1 MDPKKIKMN
10 RLYGELAGLLPLL
23 GPPEE
28 YAEEAGHWRRVL
40 REKLGAGRHRVLE
53 LGVGGGYNLSHLTS
67 DFEATGV
74 DLSEA
79 MLARCRILNPGVE
92 LHLGDMRTVRLGRRF
107 RAVLIHDAV
116 SYMRS
121 EADLRATFQTAAV
134 HLEPGGVLVIS
145 PDDIG
150 DTFPGPQVESATHSA
165 GDIQLTHVQY
175 THDPDPGDTT
185 IEHILVYFIR
195 EGGRLRLEHD
205 RHVTGLFPLATWA
218 RLMNEAG
225 FAFEERTFPLQGGRQ
240 EYRLL
245 VGVLP
250 PGG

>member
-28 YAEEAGHWRRVL
+28 YAEEAGHWRQVL
-40 REKLGAGRHRVLE
+40 REKLGSGRHRVLE

-92 LHLGDMRTVRLGRRF
+92 LRLGDMRTVRLGRTF
-107 RAVLIHDAV
+107 RAVLIHDAI
-116 SYMRS
+116 SYMVS
-121 EADLRATFQTAAV
+121 EADLRAAFQTAAA
-134 HLEPGGVLVIS
+134 HLEPGGVLVTS

-150 DTFPGPQVESATHSA
+150 DTFPGPRVESATRSA
-165 GDIQLTHVQY
+165 GDTQLTYVQY
-175 THDPDPGDTT
+175 THDPDPGDTAV
-185 IEHILVYFIR
+185 ENILVYFIR
-195 EGGRLRLEHD
+195 EGSRLRIEHD
-205 RHVTGLFPLATWA
+205 RHVTGLFPLAAWA
-218 RLMNEAG
+218 RLMSEAG
-225 FAFEERTFPLQGGRQ
+225 FTFEERPFSLTGGQ

-245 VGVLP
+245 VGVLK